1 MPFTSI
7 KLHLVFSNA
16 LNWGWCRATDSDIN
30 WQVFPET
37 TYQCILKALK
47 FLFWCLPPKIPKE
60 PYEPLLVRPSS
71 AIHYSNKNM
80 ETRSNW

>member
-1 MPFTSI
+1 MSI

-30 WQVFPET
+30 WQVFMET

-47 FLFWCLPPKIPKE
+47 FLSWCLPPK
-60 PYEPLLVRPSS
+60 YL
-71 AIHYSNKNM
+71 
-80 ETRSNW
+80 RSRMSPCS